1 LSHVAPGKRSTAAVL
16 AASRQRGYRCGMRIV
31 CANHGALPF
40 TDAADE
46 AAIAAWLGAQIA
58 AGLDVVTD
66 GQPGWSDPFT
76 PLLAPLDGVRLGGPH
91 QLPLGLSLARR
102 PIVQAKLR
110 RHRALLVDAFR
121 RAAGLTTAP
130 LKVTFTGPYTLAHGA
145 EIATTAYHHPA
156 DLALDLAALLAQ
168 EVTALVAAGAR
179 YIQIDEPLLLARP
192 DDAKLLRTVLE
203 APVDAA
209 VGQATV
215 IISTYGADAG
225 ACYAQLNTLPGDVIA
240 IDCVGHP
247 RVIEAIAETGSGK
260 PLALGLVGA
269 NPADLDQ
276 LRALRDRLLDRYIH
290 DTVWL
295 QPARGLAQLSP
306 LQAETALRQLTALR

>member
-1 LSHVAPGKRSTAAVL
+1 
-16 AASRQRGYRCGMRIV
+16 MRIV

-40 TDAADE
+40 SDAANE
-46 AAIAAWLGAQIA
+46 AALAAWLGAQID

-66 GQPGWSDPFT
+66 GQPGWSDPLT

-91 QLPLGLSLARR
+91 QLPLGFALARR

-110 RHRALLVDAFR
+110 RHRPLLVEAFR
-121 RAAGLTTAP
+121 RAAALTTAT
-130 LKVTFTGPYTLAHGA
+130 LKVTFTGPYTLAHAA

-156 DLALDLAALLAQ
+156 DLAHDLAALLAQ
-168 EVTALVAAGAR
+168 EVTALVSAGAR
-179 YIQIDEPLLLARP
+179 CIQIDEPLLLAQP
-192 DDAKLLRTVLE
+192 DDAKLLRSVLE

-225 ACYAQLNTLPGDVIA
+225 ACYAQLNTLPGDIIA
-240 IDCVGHP
+240 VDCVGHP
-247 RVIEAIAETGSGK
+247 RVVDAIAETGSGK
-260 PLALGLVGA
+260 PLALGLVDGRGGT
-269 NPADLDQ
+269 DLDQ

-295 QPARGLAQLSP
+295 QPARGLAHVSHA
-306 LQAETALRQLTALR
+306 QAETALRQLVELR

>member
-1 LSHVAPGKRSTAAVL
+1 
-16 AASRQRGYRCGMRIV
+16 MRIV

-40 TDAADE
+40 GDAATDAALTT
-46 AAIAAWLGAQIA
+46 WLGAQVS

-66 GQPGWSDPFT
+66 GQPGWSDPLT
-76 PLLAPLDGVRLGGPH
+76 PMLAPLDGVRLGGPH
-91 QLPLGLSLARR
+91 RLPLGLTLAQR

-110 RHRALLVDAFR
+110 RHRPLLVDAFR
-121 RAAGLTTAP
+121 RAAGLTSAP

-179 YIQIDEPLLLARP
+179 CIQIDEPLLLAQP
-192 DDAKLLRTVLE
+192 EDAKLLRTVLE

-209 VGQATV
+209 GGQATV

-225 ACYAQLNTLPGDVIA
+225 TCYAQLNTLPGDIVA
-240 IDCVGHP
+240 VDCVDHP
-247 RVIEAIAETGSGK
+247 QLVEAIAETGSGK
-260 PLALGLVGA
+260 PLALGLVDGS
-269 NPADLDQ
+269 NADLDR
-276 LRALRDRLLDRYIH
+276 LRALRDRLLSRYIH
-290 DTVWL
+290 DEVWL
-295 QPARGLAQLSP
+295 QPARGLAHLSQP
-306 LQAETALRQLTALR
+306 QAEAALRQLAALR